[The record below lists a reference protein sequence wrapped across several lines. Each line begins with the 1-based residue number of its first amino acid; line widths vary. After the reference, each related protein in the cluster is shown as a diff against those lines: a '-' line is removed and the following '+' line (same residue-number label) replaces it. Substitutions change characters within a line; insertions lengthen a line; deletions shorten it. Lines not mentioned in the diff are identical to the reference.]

1 MSNNTDKSSRPSSA
15 DYPVD
20 PAERSHQEARL
31 RKAAAA
37 GASASKSPI
46 SALRLQL
53 PSSQPATQKVAEP
66 QTTLPKPAASP
77 EASETSDA
85 PSAPQITTDEILAQ
99 LRKIS
104 AWAELQR
111 KLTKWSLIF
120 LAAFIPVV
128 IGSFLLMERQLKPN
142 LEDNLSPHAADWY
155 DVERNVRLGDFEKA
169 IAIGEE
175 LILKTPQSPEAHERL
190 ARAYLAA
197 GNLEKAKEHYA
208 EAFRLFPSEEN
219 EKLLRAIENRVK
231 AGIPLDSR
239 P

>member
-1 MSNNTDKSSRPSSA
+1 MSNNPEKSTRPSSA

-53 PSSQPATQKVAEP
+53 PSSQPASQKVAEP
-66 QTTLPKPAASP
+66 QTTLSKPATST
-77 EASETSDA
+77 ETSSETSKG
-85 PSAPQITTDEILAQ
+85 PSAPQITNDEILAE

-104 AWAELQR
+104 AWVDLQR

-120 LAAFIPVV
+120 LAAFVPVA
-128 IGSFLLMERQLKPN
+128 ISSFILMERHLQPN
-142 LEDNLSPHAADWY
+142 LESNRSSQQADWY
-155 DVERNVRLGDFEKA
+155 EVDRAVRLGDFEKA
-169 IAIGEE
+169 VTIGEE
-175 LILKTPQSPEAHERL
+175 LILKTPQYPEAHERL

-231 AGIPLDSR
+231 ADKP
-239 P
+239 